1 MRWQQ
6 IARLAI
12 AAFVIVFAAIVVR
25 ELRRPGPVAPTVE
38 TTPRI
43 DPGTIAEV
51 GRLSHRRTDDRT
63 GKIQLDVDAEGSL
76 VYPDGRRVYKNATVT
91 LPDRGGHTLTI
102 TGAETELVTP
112 EEGAGEVSTI
122 RMRGGVRLASDD
134 GLVVTSSEATFD
146 EKSGMLTIPGEVQF
160 TRGRMTGSGVGAT
173 YDRGR
178 DVLWLLDRARV
189 EVKPGEAGAGA
200 LTATAK
206 AAGLARAEHYVRLTE
221 EARVTTEGR
230 SLAAREITIQLTPDD
245 SAVQHVALRGDSRI
259 TGAAASGAAESMS
272 AQDIDLTYAADG
284 RSLQHARLMERASV
298 QLGEGAAP
306 GRQVAGRTIELGLAP
321 DGTTVTTLNA
331 SERVQLDLPAAAG
344 TPARRITSH
353 TLTGSGAAGIETATF
368 SGDVLYRELRPP
380 PARGAPAAPERTGRS
395 ERLHVQTAPGLGA
408 IQQADFRGQVRIT
421 DGATSAEGPRAIYR
435 VAQDSF
441 EIMPSAGDA
450 GPAPMVNDGRVLV
463 NARTIQFTM
472 GTRKLRAETDVRS
485 SLQPSGRKGQAG
497 TDARRLP
504 AMLDGDEP
512 VNVTA
517 NALEYDGATATAV
530 YTGDARLFQGHTQIQ
545 ADTIVVDDRHAN
557 LRARGHVRTV
567 MFFDEASAR
576 TGTKTLVQTTA
587 TGDAMLYEDAKR
599 VATYTTGPT
608 AKAHI
613 VGTQGDVTAE
623 RIELFLKPGANEL
636 ERAEAD
642 GKVVVKEGP
651 RTGTGAHLTYTPADE
666 RYVMTGTPVEIEE
679 KDAKTC
685 RVTVGTTVTFRRSN
699 VDMRIDNNGV
709 APVTFRRC
717 AAAAS

>member
-12 AAFVIVFAAIVVR
+12 AAFVIVFAAIVVAA
-25 ELRRPGPVAPTVE
+25 LRRPGPAAAPVD
-38 TTPRI
+38 TPRT

-51 GRLSHRRTDDRT
+51 GRLTHRRTDDRT
-63 GKIQLDVDAEGSL
+63 GKVQLDVNAEGSL
-76 VYPDGRRVYKNATVT
+76 VYPDGRRVYKNAEIT
-91 LPDRGGHTLTI
+91 LPDRGGRTLKI
-102 TGAETELVTP
+102 RGAETELLTP
-112 EEGAGEVSTI
+112 EEGAGEVSEI
-122 RMRGGVRLASDD
+122 RMRGGVRLETDD
-134 GLVVTSSEATFD
+134 GLVVTSGEATFD
-146 EKSGMLTIPGEVQF
+146 EKNGMLTIPGEVQF
-160 TRGRMTGSGVGAT
+160 TRGRLRGSGVGAT

-189 EVKPGEAGAGA
+189 EVAPDESGAGG
-200 LTATAK
+200 LSATAK

-221 EARVTTEGR
+221 DARVTTDGR

-245 SAVQHVALRGDSRI
+245 RAVQQVALRGDSRI
-259 TGAAASGAAESMS
+259 TGAGASGGAEAMS
-272 AQDIDLTYAADG
+272 AQDIDLTYAPDG
-284 RSLQHARLMERASV
+284 RTLQHARLMERASV
-298 QLGEGAAP
+298 HMGEGAAP
-306 GRQVAGRTIELGLAP
+306 GRQISGRTIELGLAP
-321 DGTTVTTLNA
+321 DGTTVTNLNA

-344 TPARRITSH
+344 TPARRITSQ

-368 SGDVLYRELRPP
+368 SGDVVYRELRPA
-380 PARGAPAAPERTGRS
+380 ARGGQAAPERTGRS

-408 IQQADFRGQVRIT
+408 IQQADFRGHVRIV
-421 DGATSAEGPRAIYR
+421 DGATAAEGPRAIYR

-441 EIMPSAGDA
+441 EIMPSAGEA

-485 SLQPSGRKGQAG
+485 SLQPSGRKGGAAA
-497 TDARRLP
+497 DARRLP
-504 AMLDGDEP
+504 AMLDEDEP

-567 MFFDEASAR
+567 MFFDEANAK
-576 TGTKTLVQTTA
+576 TGTKSLVQTTA
-587 TGDAMLYEDAKR
+587 TGDEMLYEDAAR

-623 RIELFLKPGANEL
+623 RIQLFLKKGANEL

-651 RTGTGAHLTYTPADE
+651 RTGTGAHLTYTPGDE
-666 RYVMTGTPVEIEE
+666 KYVMTGTPVEIEE

-709 APVTFRRC
+709 APVTFRQC
-717 AAAAS
+717 AAAS